1 MQLTSADETDLL
13 MPLYAGVHDQSRW
26 QSFLARLQRRTGADH
41 AALILGRND
50 APMDQ
55 ATEISSGRNLRE
67 EADKIGLARHYAA
80 ERLPYRTLRPGRV
93 YGAAEL
99 VLHDAAM
106 RSAHQHFNEQLGV
119 SDRRVIRIR
128 DQEGASAWLSLAR
141 NDQSFSASDGA
152 LLIAVAPHVAVALRN
167 FVQTEGLRIQATM
180 AQHALARGRIGW
192 IAFDQD
198 ARIVARD
205 EAMAALLPI
214 TTDERLRTDRMETR
228 QMLLHMAAEAAN
240 AANNAYV
247 APRVVTLLDTPH
259 LDAVL
264 VPLPDSPA
272 IALATPV
279 LLALCRLSPQPGE
292 GRAALLAELFDLPRR
307 EAELAL
313 AISDGLSIAEAAT
326 LLGLTQET
334 ARNYS
339 KRIYARMGVR
349 GQAELVR
356 RVLLSN
362 ALLG

>member
-67 EADKIGLARHYAA
+67 EAGKLGLARHYAA

-99 VLHDAAM
+99 VLHDTAM
-106 RSAHQHFNEQLGV
+106 RTAHQHFNEQLGV

-141 NDQSFSASDGA
+141 NDHGFSASDGA

-192 IAFDQD
+192 IAFDRD
-198 ARIVARD
+198 ARIIARD
-205 EAMAALLPI
+205 ETMAALLPI
-214 TTDERLRTDRMETR
+214 TTDERLRTDRVETR

-240 AANNAYV
+240 NPYV

-264 VPLPDSPA
+264 IPLPDSRT
-272 IALATPV
+272 IALTTPV

-292 GRAALLAELFDLPRR
+292 GRAALLADLFDLSRR

-313 AISDGLSIAEAAT
+313 AISDGLSIAEAAA

-339 KRIYARMGVR
+339 KRIYARMDVR

-356 RVLLSN
+356 QILLSS